1 MIQVIGPEAFSKCH
15 TSPKRKRGRHRFPRP
30 SLALR
35 ASVSTAKYVLKPL
48 LIALAVLWTVPGA
61 AEETVSFGD
70 APGTWHIKGL
80 NVHHVDGTLKLR
92 AEPGASGYIENAA
105 LPLVPLH
112 RYRLTIESERGPGT
126 EVRFELVQ
134 QRADGS
140 IYRRPV
146 VFMLPD
152 EIRPNHWPLSPYRN
166 TYVAGFAL
174 APDTKTASL
183 RITIKGSSVLELA
196 YFRLHRLKIDDLGE
210 VPFSDHP
217 GRDLMPFGQILGEVG
232 DPLPKYWSQWV
243 HKADE
248 NQKLVDDGPRSAPLC
263 FSVDAPD
270 KWLLLVCPN
279 VPIEVGRA
287 YRIVV
292 YVRGEGRIGLA
303 AQVLGPH
310 PVRPRVGDPQS
321 RTFQVDSKN
330 WRRLEHI
337 WFADAK
343 HGLVAQVYF
352 NTTGSLDLDDVAFE
366 LIPPRNTP

>member
-1 MIQVIGPEAFSKCH
+1 MEPEAD
-15 TSPKRKRGRHRFPRP
+15 TSGSPISSHVRSERRL
-30 SLALR
+30 SA
-35 ASVSTAKYVLKPL
+35 
-48 LIALAVLWTVPGA
+48 LIAFAVLWTVPGSA
-61 AEETVSFGD
+61 AEAVSFGD
-70 APGTWHIKGL
+70 VPSAWHIEGL
-80 NVHHVDGTLKLR
+80 TVHRVDGTLTLR
-92 AEPGASGYIENAA
+92 AEPGASGHIENAA
-105 LPLVPLH
+105 LSLVPLH

-126 EVRFELVQ
+126 DVRFELVQ
-134 QRADGS
+134 QRADDS

-174 APDTKTASL
+174 APDTKAASL
-183 RITIKGSSVLELA
+183 KITMKGSSVPELA
-196 YFRLHRLKIDDLGE
+196 YFRLHRLKIDDRGE

-217 GRDLMPFGQILGEVG
+217 GKDLMPFGQIRGEVG

-243 HKADE
+243 HKPDE
-248 NQKLVDDGPRSAPLC
+248 NQKLVDEEPRSAPLC
-263 FSVDAPD
+263 FSADAPD
-270 KWLLLVCPN
+270 KWLYLVCPN

-292 YVRGEGRIGLA
+292 HVRGKGGISLA

-310 PVRPRVGDPQS
+310 PLRPRVGDPQG
-321 RTFQVDSKN
+321 RTFQVDSDV
-330 WRRLEHI
+330 WQRLEHV

-366 LIPPRNTP
+366 LIPLGDTLK